1 MKLVTDTEAL
11 LSSSEKIKGMVE
23 TYGQYYLE
31 LALLLNEINDW
42 QGKDRANFEKTT
54 HAALKRL
61 EKLLDELDDA
71 RECLENAKNLYE
83 DLIKGMI
90 DMAKKI

>member
-1 MKLVTDTEAL
+1 MKLVTDTDAL
-11 LSSSEKIKGMVE
+11 KTSSEKIKGMVD
-23 TYGQYYLE
+23 TYIQYYQE
-31 LALLLNEINDW
+31 LSQLLSNINDW
-42 QGKDRANFEKTT
+42 QGKDRMNFEKTT
-54 HAALKRL
+54 GAALKRL
-61 EKLLDELDDA
+61 EKLLNEMNEA